1 MHGVAMP
8 GPDPAHWLHRFTA
21 REWIR
26 ASLGELDA
34 AKRAYDARN
43 ARAGLAGARR
53 AAGVALN
60 GLLAATPDAP
70 EGWGRSY
77 MDHLTFLAADADA
90 PQEARDA
97 ATRLLQTPLP
107 GGEVVALRTAKRDA
121 AVLDAA
127 ETVMA
132 HAYAVVVRA
141 EPVEG
146 ESPVT

>member
-1 MHGVAMP
+1 MP
-8 GPDPAHWLHRFTA
+8 GPDSSHWLHRFTA

-34 AKRAYDARN
+34 AKRAYDAHN

-77 MDHLTFLAADADA
+77 MDHLTFLASAPDA
-90 PQEARDA
+90 PPAVREAA
-97 ATRLLQTPLP
+97 ALLLRTPLP

-132 HAYAVVVRA
+132 HAYAVVVRVEA
-141 EPVEG
+141 EAGDP
-146 ESPVT
+146 PAT

>member
-1 MHGVAMP
+1 MP
-8 GPDPAHWLHRFTA
+8 GADPSHWLHRFTA

-34 AKRAYDARN
+34 AKRAYDAHN

-60 GLLAATPDAP
+60 GLLVATPDAP

-90 PQEARDA
+90 PVAAREAA
-97 ATRLLQTPLP
+97 ALLLRTPLP
-107 GGEVVALRTAKRDA
+107 GGEVVALRTARRDA

-141 EPVEG
+141 EAVDG
-146 ESPVT
+146 ESPTT